1 MNNNRKYKENKIYLI
16 GVGKVGSALY
26 HSLISCGYN
35 IRFATDTNIER
46 LKRITAGNN
55 TIRLSS
61 NIRKYF
67 LDKSDVA
74 VISVPDKSLNKV
86 VKRCNE
92 FNLDLS
98 DKILFHTS
106 GIETS
111 ELFKDL
117 NVNIRNIGS
126 FHPLQTF
133 NIITYNNTYIL
144 NNIYYGIEGGSNAI
158 KYFIECCKDLKS
170 KYLIIPRNKKPLY
183 HCLCVMASNF
193 LVSHYNIISKLSKKI
208 KTGLNKNLDAFKPIV
223 LTTIDN
229 IFNQGTENAL
239 TGPFVRG
246 DSKTIDLHLKYLKK
260 NYPALSDYY
269 ILLGMEATKISLN
282 KKYISEKAAK
292 EIEKLFWNYI

>member
-1 MNNNRKYKENKIYLI
+1 MNNNRKYKNKKIYLI

-35 IRFATDTNIER
+35 ILFATDSNIKR
-46 LKRITAGNN
+46 LKRITSGNN
-55 TIRLSS
+55 TIRLSDD
-61 NIRKYF
+61 IKKEY
-67 LDKSDVA
+67 LDKSDV
-74 VISVPDKSLNKV
+74 VIIPVPEKSLNKV
-86 VKRCNE
+86 LKRCNK

-111 ELFKDL
+111 ELFKEL

-133 NIITYNNTYIL
+133 NIITYNNINIL

-158 KYFIECCKDLKS
+158 KFFIEFCKDLKS
-170 KYLIIPRNKKPLY
+170 KYLIIPKNKKPLY

-193 LVSHYNIISKLSKKI
+193 LVSHYNIILNVSKDI
-208 KTGLNKNLDAFKPIV
+208 KTGIDNNLDVFKPIV
-223 LTTIDN
+223 MTTIGN
-229 IFNQGTENAL
+229 IFEQGPENAL

-246 DSKTIDLHLKYLKK
+246 DLKTIDLHLKYLKK

-269 ILLGMEATKISLN
+269 ILLGMETAKISLN
-282 KKYISEKAAK
+282 KKCISKKVAA